1 MPMCAFQHYFMHYVT
16 PPFPHLYP
24 HPHTPTHTHMHI
36 PHLHPHIH
44 PHTHTPHTCTSHIHT
59 PHLHPLPT
67 HTYTH
72 TVIFLAIG
80 IGVFVGIDQDYA
92 GFFSLEGEPTDG
104 CLSWGFGIAL
114 AAFIIN
120 IIATIVGVVAIFYRQ
135 IRRYQK
141 AKFQY

>member
-1 MPMCAFQHYFMHYVT
+1 MCVFQHYFMHYVI
-16 PPFPHLYP
+16 P
-24 HPHTPTHTHMHI
+24 HPHTPTHI
-36 PHLHPHIH
+36 PHLHPHTH
-44 PHTHTPHTCTSHIHT
+44 MPTQPPPHTHIHTPHTCT
-59 PHLHPLPT
+59 P
-67 HTYTH
+67 

-80 IGVFVGIDQDYA
+80 IGVFVAIDQDYA

-120 IIATIVGVVAIFYRQ
+120 IIATIVGVVAIFYRR
-135 IRRYQK
+135 IRKYQK

>member
-1 MPMCAFQHYFMHYVT
+1 MCVFQHISCIFHIY
-16 PPFPHLYP
+16 
-24 HPHTPTHTHMHI
+24 THT
-36 PHLHPHIH
+36 LTH
-44 PHTHTPHTCTSHIHT
+44 PHTHTYAHPT
-59 PHLHPLPT
+59 PASPYPPT
-67 HTYTH
+67 HTYTHPTPASPPHTHTH

>member
-1 MPMCAFQHYFMHYVT
+1 MH
-16 PPFPHLYP
+16 FPHLYP
-24 HPHTPTHTHMHI
+24 HPHTPTHTHICTSHTCIPIPTHTHI
-36 PHLHPHIH
+36 
-44 PHTHTPHTCTSHIHT
+44 HTPHTCIPSH
-59 PHLHPLPT
+59 T
-67 HTYTH
+67 HTH